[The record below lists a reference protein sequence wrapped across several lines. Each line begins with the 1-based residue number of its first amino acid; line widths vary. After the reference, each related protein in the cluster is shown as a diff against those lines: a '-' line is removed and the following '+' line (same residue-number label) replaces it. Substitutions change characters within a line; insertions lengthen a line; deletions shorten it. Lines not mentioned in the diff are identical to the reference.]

1 MQLNSLGNI
10 KGINPL
16 LWLEEESHPVFL
28 SSRIRIARNIANLP
42 FPHWAKREELE
53 RVVKIVYDAWEKH
66 NFPFLFFFPL
76 KELSPSE
83 RNLFAELHLISRE
96 FARGESEGRALLISP
111 DASLSVLLNEEDHI
125 RISALG
131 KGENFQLAMGRA
143 FQLEE
148 YWAKEIGFARS
159 PRLGFLTASPSN
171 LGTGIRF
178 STIAHLPALTLLK
191 GRDYIEKELLPN
203 IEVRGLLGEG
213 SKPIGFLYQIS
224 TRRTMGIKLEE
235 SIKEMEKAIFILEE
249 KEREERKLLLKKTN
263 IGEKIEDAYAQLSSA
278 SHLST
283 YTATQLLSLLR
294 LASAEK
300 IIPIPLQKIDVL
312 IFLIRPTAIQFFSRR
327 KMKVEER
334 DRQRANLL
342 RENLVL

>member
-1 MQLNSLGNI
+1 MQLNPLINI

-16 LWLEEESHPVFL
+16 LWLEGESDPIFL

-42 FPHWAKREELE
+42 FPHWAKMEELE
-53 RVVKIVYDAWEKH
+53 KVLKLVYDAWKKR

-76 KELSPSE
+76 QELSPSE

-131 KGENFQLAMGRA
+131 KGKNLQLAMRRA

-148 YWAKEIGFARS
+148 YWAKEIGFAHS

-178 STIAHLPALTLLK
+178 SSIAHLPALTLLK
-191 GRDYIEKELLPN
+191 GRDYIEKLLADME
-203 IEVRGLLGEG
+203 IRGLLGEG
-213 SKPIGFLYQIS
+213 SEPIGFLYQIS
-224 TRRTMGIKLEE
+224 TRKTLGIKFEKSFKEIEE
-235 SIKEMEKAIFILEE
+235 AVSIIEKE
-249 KEREERKLLLKKTN
+249 EREEREILFKRTN
-263 IGEKIEDAYAQLSSA
+263 IEERIENAYARLSSA

-283 YTATQLLSLLR
+283 YTATQLLSILR
-294 LASAEK
+294 LASAERL
-300 IIPIPLQKIDVL
+300 IPIPMEKIDIL
-312 IFLIRPTAIQFFSRR
+312 LFLIRPTAIQFFSGR

-334 DRQRANLL
+334 DKERANLL
-342 RENLVL
+342 RKNILS